1 MSKRNP
7 VPSEVFPRKSLAGPI
22 YSKETTPEYRD
33 GWERT
38 FGRESKRAEDARRKQ
53 RKEEIDNEHQ

>member
-7 VPSEVFPRKSLAGPI
+7 VPYEVFPRKSLAGPV
-22 YSKETTPEYRD
+22 YSKEATPEYRD

-38 FGRESKRAEDARRKQ
+38 FGRAAKRAEDAERKQ
-53 RKEEIDNEHQ
+53 RREERDNEPE